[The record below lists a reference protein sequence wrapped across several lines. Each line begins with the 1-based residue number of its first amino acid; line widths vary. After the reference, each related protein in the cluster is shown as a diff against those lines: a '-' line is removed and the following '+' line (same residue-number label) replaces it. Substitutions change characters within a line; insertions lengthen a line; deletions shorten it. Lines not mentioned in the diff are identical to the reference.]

1 MFSRLGATLIGIPT
15 GRTTDR
21 VVIDVDPQHGG
32 DIWLNKNKEAIPPT
46 LTHSTPR
53 GGFHLIFRNPPEMEI
68 RNSQGR
74 IASGVDVRGT
84 GGYAIVPQAKVTRS
98 NTMARRL
105 TMPAWLID
113 ACRTPERPPVAP
125 LQQDQPPPS
134 GSTPYGLKALSDECN
149 AICDAPFGR
158 QEDTL
163 NSAVR
168 GKAASAT
175 LRQITR

>member
-98 NTMARRL
+98 NTMASRL
-105 TMPAWLID
+105 T
-113 ACRTPERPPVAP
+113 CRHGSLMRAAHPSDHQWHRYNKTSHRRP
-125 LQQDQPPPS
+125 
-134 GSTPYGLKALSDECN
+134 G
-149 AICDAPFGR
+149 
-158 QEDTL
+158 
-163 NSAVR
+163 VR
-168 GKAASAT
+168 HTDSK
-175 LRQITR
+175 R